1 MQTLT
6 QNKEGHA
13 VRNCKAHLNSIVTY
27 YNAYNFLS
35 NVECL
40 GGSDDF
46 QNAVKR
52 LYSDKPCMT
61 ELINDYCQDEY
72 TGLNELDSDFIIDRV
87 NETPLSLEVKAD
99 DWQSLE
105 DSRDIEPTKGRLLLS
120 TGGPA
125 AQIIGDIEG
134 DYMANVEIQFQDW
147 LKPWESIRTNSE
159 QFDALK
165 WFVDLFCWY
174 NY

>member
-6 QNKEGHA
+6 QKKEDHA
-13 VRNCKAHLNSIVTY
+13 VTNCKGHLDSIVTY

-35 NVECL
+35 SVECL
-40 GGSDDF
+40 GGSNDF

-61 ELINDYCQDEY
+61 ELIDDYTDSD
-72 TGLNELDSDFIIDRV
+72 ELDSDFIIDRV

-99 DWQSLE
+99 DWHTLGDTRE
-105 DSRDIEPTKGRLLLS
+105 LEPTKGRLLLS

-125 AQIIGDIEG
+125 CQIVGDIEG

-147 LKPWESIRTNSE
+147 GKPWESISTNSE
-159 QFDALK
+159 QFDALQ
-165 WFVDLFCWY
+165 WFVEQFWWY